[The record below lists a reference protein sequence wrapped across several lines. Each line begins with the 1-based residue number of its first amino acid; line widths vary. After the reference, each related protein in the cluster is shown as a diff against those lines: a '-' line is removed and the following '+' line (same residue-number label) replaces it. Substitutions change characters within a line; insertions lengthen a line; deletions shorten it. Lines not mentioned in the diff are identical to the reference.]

1 MKSIFI
7 GTRIE
12 ALEKVED
19 LTDVTK
25 IITGLEFCALMQG
38 EITRDTLDRIIKF
51 TKNEI

>member
-25 IITGLEFCALMQG
+25 IIT
-38 EITRDTLDRIIKF
+38 
-51 TKNEI
+51 TKNSYIDKKKK